1 MKTILLLLLTCNL
14 QYHSPLLEKVALA
27 MGAGEAVERLADGTN
42 YRALSYS
49 GFPVT
54 VRKQAGVVQH
64 IGFSL
69 FGPEA
74 MNTYSRPVAE
84 FIERYPLE
92 LMLGIDKERSKEIKM
107 FEDGVEFLEGS
118 MKEMLVLLCTDTVN
132 VSTGLDNIRGRR
144 YCFRWS
150 GPGGQ
155 GKLVFP
161 VDWQLISGRTMLEN
175 EDALQDD
182 ILAAGAL
189 SPLPVPEMS
198 DESGNDGLVIMGIGF
213 YYLESLS
220 SNRYYTASDK
230 GRLTLFSNPEQVKEY
245 TANLFTGA
253 GIPNDFSLSV
263 KLRKYGFKS
272 TYFSVKLDQWLSFC
286 LESGCTPY
294 WGIVSIEQGFL
305 TGELIMHNEACGYDH
320 LMKVI
325 VPLDTLKSGSGEFRC
340 RLVPYIPLHSL
351 RYLFEETKS

>member
-1 MKTILLLLLTCNL
+1 MKAILLLLLTCNL

-42 YRALSYS
+42 YRVLSYS

-69 FGPEA
+69 FSAEDLSAYP
-74 MNTYSRPVAE
+74 RPVAE

-92 LMLGIDKERSKEIKM
+92 LVLGIDKERSKEIKM

-118 MKEMLVLLCTDTVN
+118 MKEMLVLLCADTVN

-150 GPGGQ
+150 SPKGQ
-155 GKLVFP
+155 GMLVFP
-161 VDWQLISGRTMLEN
+161 VDWQLISGRTMQEN
-175 EDALQDD
+175 EDALPED
-182 ILAAGAL
+182 ILSSGAL
-189 SPLPVPEMS
+189 TPVPLAQS
-198 DESGNDGLVIMGIGF
+198 F

-220 SNRYYTASDK
+220 SKRYYDDTGSQLPLD
-230 GRLTLFSNPEQVKEY
+230 NPENIVEY

-253 GIPNDFSLSV
+253 GIPNDFTLNV

-272 TYFSVKLDQWLSFC
+272 SYFRVKLDQWLSFC
-286 LESGCTPY
+286 MEGECTPY
-294 WGIVSIEQGFL
+294 WGIVSIEDGML

-320 LMKVI
+320 LMRVS
-325 VPLDTLKSGSGEFRC
+325 VSLECLKAGTGEILC